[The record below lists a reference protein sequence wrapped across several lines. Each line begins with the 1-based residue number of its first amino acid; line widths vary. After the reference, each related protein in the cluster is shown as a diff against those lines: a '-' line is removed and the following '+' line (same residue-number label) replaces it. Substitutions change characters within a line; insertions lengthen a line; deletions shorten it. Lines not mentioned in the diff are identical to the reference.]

1 MCYAGCSLM
10 KVCVIQACGLE
21 GTGLV
26 ALESSSGP
34 CGNHG
39 QEEQMGQ
46 NVREMRRLLTQKTT
60 VTEKIG

>member
-1 MCYAGCSLM
+1 M

-26 ALESSSGP
+26 ALESSSDP

-46 NVREMRRLLTQKTT
+46 NVREMRLLTQKTT
-60 VTEKIG
+60 ITEKIG